1 MSKLAAPVDVADF
14 WEWYEL
20 ALERGWTDGL
30 VVAPPTEERV
40 TRVIDYLGR
49 KPGEVVGIVG
59 PRDGIATIE
68 QIAINCVMAGCAPEH
83 VPVVIAA
90 LEAMLEP
97 EFNLHG
103 VQATTNPCAPLA
115 IVSGPV
121 VKTLGFNAKEGAF
134 GGGSRANACVGRAVR
149 LILWNIGGG
158 IPGDTDMASQ
168 GQPAKYLFCAA
179 ENAEQ
184 SPWQPLH
191 VERGLEP
198 EESAVTVF
206 ACQSPAPLR
215 VLGDAERILSLIA
228 TSIPVPG
235 VNMFH
240 AAGQFLLSFGARPAQ
255 ELARAGYS
263 KADVKKWVWENARFK
278 VGHLKAAPGIV
289 AEEAH
294 MRYWGHGEESPPD
307 VSKLPDDT
315 LLPMVRSVDMIH
327 VAVIG
332 GDSQWWMGL
341 SPGWGNYGGYAVT
354 KPIRFPEK
362 T

>member
-1 MSKLAAPVDVADF
+1 MNRIGVPVEIGDF

-30 VVAPPTEERV
+30 VVAPPTEDRV
-40 TRVIDYLGR
+40 KRIIEHLGR
-49 KPGEVVGIVG
+49 PANQVVGVVG
-59 PRDGIATIE
+59 PKDGIATIE
-68 QIAINCVMAGCAPEH
+68 QIAINCAMAGCAPEH

-103 VQATTNPCAPLA
+103 VQSTTNPCAPLV
-115 IVSGPV
+115 IVSGPIV
-121 VKTLGFNAKEGAF
+121 QALGFNSKEGAF

-158 IPGDTDMASQ
+158 IPGVNDMASQ
-168 GQPAKYLFCAA
+168 GQPAKYCFCAA

-184 SPWQPLH
+184 SPWQSLH
-191 VERGLEP
+191 EERGLP
-198 EESAVTVF
+198 ADASAVTVF

-215 VLGDAERILSLIA
+215 VLGDANRILRLIA
-228 TSIPVPG
+228 SGIPTPA

-263 KADVKKWVWENARFK
+263 KADVKRWVWENARFK
-278 VGHLKAAPGIV
+278 VGHLREAGIL
-289 AEEAH
+289 ADEAH
-294 MRYWGHGEESPPD
+294 MRYWGHGEEDVPD
-307 VSKLPDDT
+307 IATLSDDVM
-315 LLPMVRSVDMIH
+315 LPMVRSVDMIH

-332 GDSQWWMGL
+332 GDSQWWMGF

-354 KPIRFPEK
+354 KQIRTPQ
-362 T
+362 TR

>member
-1 MSKLAAPVDVADF
+1 VQA
-14 WEWYEL
+14 
-20 ALERGWTDGL
+20 
-30 VVAPPTEERV
+30 
-40 TRVIDYLGR
+40 VIDYLGR
-49 KPGEVVGIVG
+49 RPSEVVGIVG

-68 QIAINCVMAGCAPEH
+68 QIAINCVMAGCAPQH
-83 VPVVIAA
+83 APVVVAA

-103 VQATTNPCAPLA
+103 VQATTNPCAPLV
-115 IVSGPV
+115 IVSGPIT
-121 VKTLGFNAKEGAF
+121 KELGFNAKEGAF
-134 GGGSRANACVGRAVR
+134 GGGSHANACVGRAVR

-168 GQPAKYLFCAA
+168 GQPAKYCFCAA

-191 VERGLEP
+191 VERGLE
-198 EESAVTVF
+198 EADSAVTVF

-215 VLGDAERILSLIA
+215 VLGDAERILGLIA
-228 TSIPVPG
+228 TSIPVPA

-263 KADVKKWVWENARFK
+263 KADVKKWVWENARFR
-278 VGHLKAAPGIV
+278 VGDLKRAPGIV

-294 MRYWGHGEESPPD
+294 MRYWGHGEEGAPD
-307 VSKLPDDT
+307 VSQLADDT

-332 GDSQWWMGL
+332 GDSQWWMGM

-354 KPIRFPEK
+354 KPVRRPSGR
-362 T
+362 